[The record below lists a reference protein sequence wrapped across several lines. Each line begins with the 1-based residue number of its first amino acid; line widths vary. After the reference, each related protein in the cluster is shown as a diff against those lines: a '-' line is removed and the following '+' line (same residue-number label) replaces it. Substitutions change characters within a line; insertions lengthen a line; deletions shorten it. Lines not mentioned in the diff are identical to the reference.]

1 MEYPQNGELWQ
12 YSKHFGVNSESIYKY
27 YVCHLLKAVQ
37 KIHEKYDIVHRDL
50 KPENILLDANHNIK
64 LIDFGTAR
72 DLSKPDIK
80 GAGNG
85 LKGRKPFEHYVGTPH
100 YMAPECIHNKAS

>member
-1 MEYPQNGELWQ
+1 MEFPEGGELWER
-12 YSKHFGVNSESIYKY
+12 SKSFGVISEALYKY
-27 YVCHLLKAVQ
+27 YAASVVKAVAVLHNQ
-37 KIHEKYDIVHRDL
+37 YNIVHRDL
-50 KPENILLDANHNIK
+50 KPENILLDRQHRVK
-64 LIDFGTAR
+64 LIDFGTAK
-72 DLSKPDIK
+72 DLDRPDIK